1 VVGFEIDSCVGG
13 GGLSIYVCFEMWGF
27 SVYVQ
32 VKKIYVSIF
41 FVCRVEFY
49 VAVYLVY
56 VGFNEFWLYLIGVV
70 YDLNMIQ
77 YLV

>member
-1 VVGFEIDSCVGG
+1 VVGFKIDSCVGG
-13 GGLSIYVCFEMWGF
+13 GGLSMYVYFEMWGL

-32 VKKIYVSIF
+32 FKKVYVSIF

-70 YDLNMIQ
+70 YD
-77 YLV
+77 